1 MAILDLV
8 IFPDERLRKPCEEV
22 VVFDD
27 ELKSFI
33 DDLSE
38 TMYADDGLGLA
49 APQVGDGRKIF
60 VIDDSVLKEGSEPN
74 LVVFINPKLS
84 LSGEKINWN
93 EGCLSF
99 PGESVETERF
109 SHVAVTAQNEN
120 GEEFKLES
128 DVETDGIFTI
138 ALQHEND
145 HLNGKLLIDFLTA
158 FSRSRM
164 KRRLL
169 KYKKERGLL

>member
-8 IFPDERLRKPCEEV
+8 IYPDERLRKQCEEV

-27 ELKSFI
+27 ELKRFI

-49 APQVGDGRKIF
+49 APQVGENRKIF
-60 VIDDSVLKEGSEPN
+60 VIDDSVVEEGSEPN
-74 LVVFINPKLS
+74 LIVFINPKLT
-84 LSGEKINWN
+84 LSGDKIEWN

-99 PGESVETERF
+99 PRESVETERF
-109 SHVAVTAQNEN
+109 SQVAVTAQNSD

-145 HLNGKLLIDFLTA
+145 HLNGKLLIDFLSI
-158 FSRSRM
+158 FNRGRM
-164 KRRLL
+164 KRRLV